1 MSALPER
8 RGTLE
13 SLHAALLAADSA
25 TSVLE
30 SFFGAITVQRRD
42 QPSSPNPGLRERL
55 RLATDDVLR
64 HRAVWLLAGDRML
77 SQAELW
83 YVANRLPAD
92 RIQSLETSDT
102 PFGRIMK
109 PLGLKRIVID
119 GPPSVRPGTNAR
131 PHASRH
137 PCGADHASGPASGR
151 GATDALCLGDFRTS
165 PEVAIFVSAILA
177 VARSTVRMTISP
189 TLRMAGSWLLV
200 RLIRAQQCRRE
211 DAAQIVAQTWL
222 V

>member
-1 MSALPER
+1 MSALPEG

-109 PLGLKRIVID
+109 PLGLKRIVIEA
-119 GPPSVRPGTNAR
+119 RHCAPGDECSLTHR
-131 PHASRH
+131 
-137 PCGADHASGPASGR
+137 
-151 GATDALCLGDFRTS
+151 
-165 PEVAIFVSAILA
+165 AILVEPRGLP
-177 VARSTVRMTISP
+177 VAEVYERYSK
-189 TLRMAGSWLLV
+189 TLFDVS
-200 RLIRAQQCRRE
+200 
-211 DAAQIVAQTWL
+211 
-222 V
+222 